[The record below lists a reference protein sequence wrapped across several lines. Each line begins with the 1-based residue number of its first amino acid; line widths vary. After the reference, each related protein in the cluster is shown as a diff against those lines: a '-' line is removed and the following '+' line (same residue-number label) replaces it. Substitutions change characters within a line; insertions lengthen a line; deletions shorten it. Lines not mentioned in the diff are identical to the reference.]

1 MSERI
6 DRFTVAQNLEMQM
19 RTGRAAGAADESD
32 QLASV
37 DTKTF
42 LDARRKF
49 GKVTIDRGKFPEMI
63 NANPVAVSGIRP
75 CANYDAVGRSIDRR
89 AGRSREI
96 DALMH
101 ERRVSPLRLRPKA
114 GPGQEAQ
121 STAAGG
127 GRIDWQTLAAHSADW
142 RVRAAHGRSLFPRIG
157 RRLGERIGAP

>member
-6 DRFTVAQNLEMQM
+6 DRFTVAQNLEVQM

-42 LDARRKF
+42 LDAGRKV

-75 CANYDAVGRSIDRR
+75 CANYDAVGCSIYRR
-89 AGRSREI
+89 AGGCREI
-96 DALMH
+96 DALVH
-101 ERRVSPLRLRPKA
+101 EQRVNPLRLRPRA
-114 GPGQEAQ
+114 GPGRQAQ
-121 STAAGG
+121 GNATDG
-127 GRIDWQTLAAHSADW
+127 GRIDCQTLAAQ
-142 RVRAAHGRSLFPRIG
+142 AAGWPFG
-157 RRLGERIGAP
+157 